1 MTTATIPAPTLS
13 ANYASPSAD
22 RGLPEGLACL
32 GLPEWATA
40 WYAAEQGQAP
50 AEVIRA
56 LEVVCEDYE
65 PDFITLT
72 PTRCEDLGP
81 FEIDTVQLRAMLI
94 DAYRIGFAHAQARA
108 VN

>member
-1 MTTATIPAPTLS
+1 MTTATIPAPTLTTE
-13 ANYASPSAD
+13 YTPMQAD
-22 RGLPEGLACL
+22 SGLPEGLACL
-32 GLPEWATA
+32 GVPEWATA

-50 AEVIRA
+50 VEVIRA

-72 PTRCEDLGP
+72 PTRCEELGP
-81 FEIDTVQLRAMLI
+81 FEIDTVELRAILI
-94 DAYRIGFAHAQARA
+94 DAYRIGFAHAQA